1 MIEHRA
7 HRCMSVVFDY
17 GREIESGNV
26 ISQVLS
32 AVNFHYQFGIIK
44 FQIVQENS

>member
-1 MIEHRA
+1 MIEHCERYS
-7 HRCMSVVFDY
+7 MSVVFDY
-17 GREIESGNV
+17 GREIESGSV